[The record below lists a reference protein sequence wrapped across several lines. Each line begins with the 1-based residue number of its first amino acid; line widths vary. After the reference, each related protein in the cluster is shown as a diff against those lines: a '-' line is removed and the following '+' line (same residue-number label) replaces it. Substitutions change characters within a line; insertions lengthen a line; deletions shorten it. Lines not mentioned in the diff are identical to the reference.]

1 MADIDWVGFGS
12 IATAVGVLFAAVGVL
27 FAAVQLWLS
36 RRQERTQFEDGLVQQ
51 YRDLLNRIPVAALLG
66 EPLNEETQQAHLGDF
81 YHYFDLCNEQ
91 VFLRQQNR
99 ISEPTWEMWRDGI
112 RTNMSRPA
120 FAAAWRDVIAK
131 SKCDFAE
138 LRRLES
144 TKYRGDPKNPLQN
157 FDRGSEVRELRR
169 AA

>member
-1 MADIDWVGFGS
+1 MADFGWAALGS
-12 IATAVGVLFAAVGVL
+12 IATAVGVL

-36 RRQERTQFEDGLVQQ
+36 RKQARTQFEDGFVQQ
-51 YRDLLNRIPVAALLG
+51 YRDLLKRIPVSALLG
-66 EPLNEETQQAHLGDF
+66 ELLKEETQQAHLGDF

-120 FAAAWRDVIAK
+120 FAAAWRDVKAK

-138 LRRLES
+138 LRWLES
-144 TKYRGDPKNPLQN
+144 TEYRGNPKNPLQHL
-157 FDRGSEVRELRR
+157 DTDSEVRELRR